1 MMYISFQ
8 SIISTGVAFILSP
21 IIEIPSTRF
30 LGWIWGI
37 GLGFFVNLRFSMKTL
52 RENCVKGKTLGENEP
67 NQLILVFIPGTVWT
81 G

>member
-1 MMYISFQ
+1 
-8 SIISTGVAFILSP
+8 
-21 IIEIPSTRF
+21 
-30 LGWIWGI
+30 
-37 GLGFFVNLRFSMKTL
+37 MKTL